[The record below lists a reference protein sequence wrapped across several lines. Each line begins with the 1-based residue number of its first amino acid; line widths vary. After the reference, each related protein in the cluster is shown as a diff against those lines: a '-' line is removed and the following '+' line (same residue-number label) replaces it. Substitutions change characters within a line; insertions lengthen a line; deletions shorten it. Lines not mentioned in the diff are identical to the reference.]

1 MARGYLEVDETAER
15 EVDLFDFLKVDVFA
29 DASEFVDFL
38 VGEDLLH
45 VLAQAVPGAAVEVE
59 IGAGVSVASH
69 VAHCAKDNGVVGL
82 QGVVCLLLRVMI
94 AYDPLN

>member
-1 MARGYLEVDETAER
+1 MDETAEWQ
-15 EVDLFDFLKVDVFA
+15 VDFFDFLEVDVFA
-29 DASEFVDFL
+29 DASKFVDFL
-38 VGEDLLH
+38 LCEHLRH

-69 VAHCAKDNGVVGL
+69 VAHCAKDSGVVGL